1 MGRLFAV
8 AQPPGEFEDLSDRQF
23 GQQPHRQHHP
33 QHDLVGQRT
42 ASRIDPAGGRK
53 SLLNV
58 LGSDNLF
65 QSRQSVQDPACF
77 ISRQRTSSLM
87 HASRSLL
94 VALGPDKPKVTRG
107 CDLRLF
113 QRYWP

>member
-1 MGRLFAV
+1 M
-8 AQPPGEFEDLSDRQF
+8 FEDLSDRQV
-23 GQQPHRQHHP
+23 GQQPHGQHHP
-33 QHDLVGQRT
+33 QDDLVGQTT
-42 ASRIDPAGGRK
+42 ASRIDAASGRK
-53 SLLNV
+53 RLLNV
-58 LGSDNLF
+58 LGADNLF
-65 QSRQSVQDPACF
+65 QSRQSVHDPACF

-94 VALGPDKPKVTRG
+94 VALVLDKPKVTRG